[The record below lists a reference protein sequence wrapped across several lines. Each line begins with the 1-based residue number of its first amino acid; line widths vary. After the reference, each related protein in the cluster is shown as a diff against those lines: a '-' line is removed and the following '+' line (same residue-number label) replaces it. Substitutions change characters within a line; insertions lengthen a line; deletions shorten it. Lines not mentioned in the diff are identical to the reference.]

1 MKNAMYHQFSTFLSL
16 REEFQ
21 LIRATYLQYLDNP
34 ISLATFAEKS
44 HTKIKYTGGMFTVM
58 DWY

>member
-1 MKNAMYHQFSTFLSL
+1 MYRQFSTFLSL
-16 REEFQ
+16 REAFQ
-21 LIRATYLQYLDNP
+21 LIQAMYLQYLDNP

-44 HTKIKYTGGMFTVM
+44 HTKIKYARGIFTVM